1 MRACQPGFIDELE
14 AVIGKPVVTSTQAF
28 LRKLL
33 RVAGIR
39 DQISARVWNPFLALA
54 KPLLQLVFFF
64 VGEALY
70 KSS

>member
-28 LRKLL
+28 LWKLL

-39 DQISARVWNPFLALA
+39 DQISARVWNPSCQALA
-54 KPLLQLVFFF
+54 ETITLLSLW
-64 VGEALY
+64 
-70 KSS
+70 STRWPCR

>member
-39 DQISARVWNPFLALA
+39 DQISGYGTLFA
-54 KPLLQLVFFF
+54 KH
-64 VGEALY
+64 
-70 KSS
+70 